1 MSIKHTPGPWVA
13 HKYKKQDVNGLGYI
27 VLQDKQHNSA
37 NISTVIPMIGMEE
50 REVEANAK
58 LIAAAPELLNA
69 LIDAFEFIKNV
80 DDWRGADPN
89 MQLFENAIK
98 KATE

>member
-1 MSIKHTPGPWVA
+1 MVA
-13 HKYKKQDVNGLGYI
+13 DRPVKNTNFPSPPNQSQSEHDEHYGGHLICESVG
-27 VLQDKQHNSA
+27 NSDDC
-37 NISTVIPMIGMEE
+37 
-50 REVEANAK
+50 K
-58 LIAAAPELLNA
+58 LIAAAPELLEA